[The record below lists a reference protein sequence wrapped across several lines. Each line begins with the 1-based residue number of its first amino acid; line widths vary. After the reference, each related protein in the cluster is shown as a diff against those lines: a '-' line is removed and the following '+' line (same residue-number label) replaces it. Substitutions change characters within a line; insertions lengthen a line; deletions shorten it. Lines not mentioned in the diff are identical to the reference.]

1 MTKHFNENHPQHKI
15 GDNSYPALYWMI
27 VIPGLDH
34 LRLNAS
40 KSIIQ
45 AYMFFR
51 DTFKILGYQTPSAQN
66 VAYNASDLHKSE
78 QGLGALMEAGSQY
91 LLKVYSES
99 NDTSQVDFEGFE
111 QFIKA
116 GDKKTRSYMN

>member
-1 MTKHFNENHPQHKI
+1 MQIRFWSNHGRECIDCTPAVLVSFQLMDLKNNLKHCDLCNIDIYGDDNLTKHFNENHPQHKI

-45 AYMFFR
+45 AYWHMFFR
-51 DTFKILGYQTPSAQN
+51 DTLNTW
-66 VAYNASDLHKSE
+66 L
-78 QGLGALMEAGSQY
+78 
-91 LLKVYSES
+91 S
-99 NDTSQVDFEGFE
+99 NTKCAKCCIQR
-111 QFIKA
+111 Q
-116 GDKKTRSYMN
+116 